1 MSLIR
6 VIRTASATLSRTLYV
21 DEAPT
26 DAAGTV
32 TVAVT
37 RLDGTAVVSGNATHG
52 GTGVYTYVLPG
63 GPTSPSSA
71 TWQLDTL
78 IVAWTGTIGGA
89 VVTLTDEVEVVGS
102 FIFGLAE
109 ARASDASLSNTTTYP
124 ATLLAARRI
133 EVEDEC
139 ERVCRQAFVPR
150 FYREALSGRDID
162 RIGTRWPMLRRLRA
176 VTVSG
181 VAWTAPVVAT
191 VAVSESGM
199 LTLPNGSVWP
209 AGASN
214 IVVEYEH
221 GWDLPP
227 PRLVS
232 AAMRHLRYLLNEAR
246 SGIPDRVSSYT
257 AEPAGTYRVEL
268 GVVDVDHTGFP
279 AIDAVYVKYAR
290 HRRAVFA

>member
-6 VIRTASATLSRTLYV
+6 VVRTAAATLTRTLYV

-37 RLDGTAVVSGNATHG
+37 RLDGTAVSSGNATHG
-52 GTGVYTYVLPG
+52 ATGVYSYVLPG
-63 GPTSPSSA
+63 GPAGPASA

-78 IVAWTGTIGGA
+78 IVSWTGTVGGA
-89 VVTLTDEVEVVGS
+89 VVTLTDEVEVVGG
-102 FIFGLAE
+102 FMFGLAE
-109 ARASDASLSNTTTYP
+109 ARAADPSLANTTTYP
-124 ATLLAARRI
+124 SATLAAKRI
-133 EVEDEC
+133 QVEQEC
-139 ERVCRQAFVPR
+139 EEICRQAFVPR

-162 RIGTRWPMLRRLRA
+162 RIGTRWPMLRTLRA

-181 VAWTAPVVAT
+181 VAWSAPDVAA

-199 LTLPNGSVWP
+199 LTRPSGSVWP
-209 AGASN
+209 AGSQN

-221 GWDLPP
+221 GWDRPFEDLKE
-227 PRLVS
+227 
-232 AAMRHLRYLLNEAR
+232 AAMARLRSRLNLTR
-246 SGIPDRVSSYT
+246 SGVPDRTSSYT
-257 AEPAGTYRVEL
+257 TETGATYRVTL
-268 GVVDVDHTGFP
+268 PTADTTGIP
-279 AIDAVYVKYAR
+279 EIDAAYGRYTR